1 SRTPAVFAA
10 SKQLSSKMSHPP
22 NTMSSS
28 DASGT
33 KSLMRGD
40 FLSVRLPSRI
50 VPIWVS
56 DPIGFASPRRMAIT
70 PAMVVVLTAPRPTSM
85 MPSFPSAFSMF
96 CAFFTTGRLYHPVTE
111 GDVGWFR
118 RSAPTEPLGVTMA
131 GVKLGDRFLAVG
143 VRDPALIAA
152 LAAKAG
158 LTGEAHAIEA
168 DDARI
173 EKARAAIEQ
182 EGALIDIAS
191 APWKT
196 WPFAAG
202 SVDVA
207 VVPNLLPSLS
217 PEDRAHCVAE
227 TFRVLRP

>member
-1 SRTPAVFAA
+1 
-10 SKQLSSKMSHPP
+10 M
-22 NTMSSS
+22 
-28 DASGT
+28 
-33 KSLMRGD
+33 
-40 FLSVRLPSRI
+40 
-50 VPIWVS
+50 
-56 DPIGFASPRRMAIT
+56 
-70 PAMVVVLTAPRPTSM
+70 
-85 MPSFPSAFSMF
+85 
-96 CAFFTTGRLYHPVTE
+96 
-111 GDVGWFR
+111 GWFR

-143 VRDPALIAA
+143 VRDPVLIAA

-173 EKARAAIEQ
+173 EKARAAIER

-217 PEDRAHCVAE
+217 PEDRAHCIAE
-227 TFRVLRP
+227 TFRVLRPGGRVIVIDGGKRGLLARSGPQIDAQQPLKDAGFAAVRLLAETGGSTYVEGIKKA